1 LISKKTKRTLLFA
14 LVFAVAMLPVY
25 VMGLSDH
32 AGLLIVNVVVAFV
45 MSYCVAIRFI
55 KSD

>member
-1 LISKKTKRTLLFA
+1 MISKKTKRTLLFA

>member
-1 LISKKTKRTLLFA
+1 MISKKTKRTLLFA

-25 VMGLSDH
+25 VMGLSDR

-45 MSYCVAIRFI
+45 MSYWVAIRFI
-55 KSD
+55 KID